1 MDDCLHTNFG
11 GFVLQIRRFC
21 SSISAAL
28 HCNFGGFAFLFAMC
42 RMTIRSQPQASLLLI
57 VVDADIYRGAA

>member
-28 HCNFGGFAFLFAMC
+28 HCKFGVFAFLLAMRC
-42 RMTIRSQPQASLLLI
+42 ITARHQPQASILLI

>member
-21 SSISAAL
+21 LSNSAFL
-28 HCNFGGFAFLFAMC
+28 LIKFGVFAFLLAMRC
-42 RMTIRSQPQASLLLI
+42 ITARHQPQASLLLI